1 MIQIMTVRLSF
12 KKCLI
17 LSSRRFEVILF
28 SEMGGLYLVK
38 IGLAILSPAGHSE
51 SQISK
56 ITLSFECVFQS
67 SDVCGI

>member
-1 MIQIMTVRLSF
+1 MMTICLSF

-17 LSSRRFEVILF
+17 LSLKHFEAILF
-28 SEMGGLYLVK
+28 SKMGGPYLVK
-38 IGLAILSPAGHSE
+38 VGFVVLSPAAYLE

-56 ITLSFECVFQS
+56 ITLCFECVFPS